1 MRTPQHRIGGV
12 TRPEYVEGKYIHV
25 WLKSSLIL
33 QPPGA
38 VQTLSTVFGLRHTYD
53 TPVGDETIRGVSGG
67 EKKRVSIA
75 EMMATRVCIG
85 CWDK

>member
-1 MRTPQHRIGGV
+1 MSTLVYLQVPRWLHCCTGV
-12 TRPEYVEGKYIHV
+12 
-25 WLKSSLIL
+25 
-33 QPPGA
+33 
-38 VQTLSTVFGLRHTYD
+38 VQTLATVFGLRHTYD

-75 EMMATRVCIG
+75 EMMATRICIG